1 MKARKKG
8 LNMSLLYSLTTI
20 EDAQTPLA
28 PTPQPP
34 FEAVLP
40 WLTGALIVLIL
51 ALVAVMTRYVL
62 SCSKE
67 RQRIIYITEE
77 YKLESIP
84 NLPKWNLSKLKEIRQ
99 DLEDLV
105 VMGSLS

>member
-1 MKARKKG
+1 M
-8 LNMSLLYSLTTI
+8 
-20 EDAQTPLA
+20 
-28 PTPQPP
+28 
-34 FEAVLP
+34 
-40 WLTGALIVLIL
+40 LIL

-67 RQRIIYITEE
+67 RQRITYITEE
-77 YKLESIP
+77 YKLEPIP
-84 NLPKWNLSKLKEIRQ
+84 NLPKWKLSKLKEIRR